1 MQGVPAIGWIESVQR
16 EVRHVGL
23 ELYAGGGSTE
33 IADAVALEVQLLM
46 NVPID
51 DSTHATVTVNYRQEG
66 VLIVQTDVA
75 HPARAARHWI
85 VMQAHHRVLPLSRR
99 AHELLFQPGQFSIRE
114 VAMHLSGYC
123 GVQRD
128 DPPIAHR
135 DR

>member
-85 VMQAHHRVLPLSRR
+85 VMQANN
-99 AHELLFQPGQFSIRE
+99 RE
-114 VAMHLSGYC
+114 QTTKLHPRENIIYTV
-123 GVQRD
+123 
-128 DPPIAHR
+128 PIIKKKSN
-135 DR
+135 